1 MSRDQDSV
9 KMSASPVA
17 QHHAAKVTTKASSG
31 TPEAWSLSNDI
42 LSFSSVGRTHVVGYA
57 SEASEEDQTLH
68 SGEETTC
75 AKRAMVPAID
85 TQALGCLFPLFDNPS
100 NRCMMTE
107 ASFK

>member
-1 MSRDQDSV
+1 MSRDQNLV

-17 QHHAAKVTTKASSG
+17 QHHAAKAQ
-31 TPEAWSLSNDI
+31 SLSNDI